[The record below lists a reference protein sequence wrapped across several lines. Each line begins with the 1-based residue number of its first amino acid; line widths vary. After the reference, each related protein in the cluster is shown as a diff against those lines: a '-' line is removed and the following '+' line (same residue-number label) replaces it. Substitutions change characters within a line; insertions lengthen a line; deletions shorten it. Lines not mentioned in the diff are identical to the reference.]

1 MDPENTTEASKKVV
15 AQSNLCCP
23 AADGS
28 GCKLKLEFTAAQAQ
42 DASYGVGRRL
52 LAAAQ
57 SGKNLVLAYECEG
70 TGGDVCDMKQ
80 AKYDVPKL
88 GVAYMAPVS
97 AANDAG
103 LGAVIALGV
112 AAVLAMVQ

>member
-1 MDPENTTEASKKVV
+1 M
-15 AQSNLCCP
+15 
-23 AADGS
+23 
-28 GCKLKLEFTAAQAQ
+28 EFTAAQAQ

-80 AKYDVPKL
+80 AKYAVPKL

-97 AANDAG
+97 AANDVG
-103 LGAVIALGV
+103 LGAVIALVV
-112 AAVLAMVQ
+112 AAVLAMLQ

>member
-1 MDPENTTEASKKVV
+1 MLSVKAGTYYLTATINLTT
-15 AQSNLCCP
+15 
-23 AADGS
+23 ADS
-28 GCKLKLEFTAAQAQ
+28 GLTI
-42 DASYGVGRRL
+42 
-52 LAAAQ
+52 
-57 SGKNLVLAYECEG
+57 EG

-103 LGAVIALGV
+103 LGAVIALVV
-112 AAVLAMVQ
+112 AAVLAMLQ